1 MTTLEG
7 MGKLEAGGGSRT
19 RCRHSADCPPK
30 LHLVTSIFSRV
41 YLTLKVIT
49 QGNVPQFPN

>member
-19 RCRHSADCPPK
+19 RCRHSADCRPK
-30 LHLVTSIFSRV
+30 LHLVTSLFSPVHR
-41 YLTLKVIT
+41 TLKVIT
-49 QGNVPQFPN
+49 QGNIPQFPN